1 MKYLRLAFGLLCL
14 LAAGATSA
22 QIGKVEI
29 QYLGHAAFK
38 FTSVSGKVIVIDP
51 FLTQNP
57 KGTEFTK
64 NLDNLGKVDL
74 VLVTHT
80 HGDHLG
86 DAAEIAKRNKVPI
99 FATTA
104 LNRALVSVGAIPA
117 ELTSSANKSGRVS
130 PLGPGITII
139 ITHAEHTSE
148 LSWKNPA
155 TGNVDTHYGGEPV
168 GFVIEFEN
176 GFKVYHGGDTG
187 LFGDMKLIGEFY
199 KPDLVLLPIGGH
211 FTMNPQ
217 DAAVAVRDYLKPRFA
232 VPMHY
237 GTFAPLKGTTEDFEK
252 ALAGAPVK
260 VLSMKPVDKLQF

>member
-1 MKYLRLAFGLLCL
+1 MKFLKLAFGFLFM
-14 LAAGATSA
+14 LAAGAASA
-22 QIGKVEI
+22 QSGKVEV

-51 FLTQNP
+51 FLTQNS

-64 NLDNLGKVDL
+64 NLNNLGKVDL
-74 VLVTHT
+74 VLLTHT
-80 HGDHLG
+80 HFDHLG
-86 DAAEIAKRNKVPI
+86 DAAEIAKRNKVPLYGI
-99 FATTA
+99 TA
-104 LNRALVSVGAIPA
+104 LTRALVSVGAMPG
-117 ELTSSANKSGRVS
+117 ELTSFANKGGRVS

-139 ITHAEHTSE
+139 MTHAEHSSE

-155 TGNVDTHYGGEPV
+155 TGNLDTHFGGEPV

-187 LFGDMKLIGEFY
+187 LFGDMKLIGELY
-199 KPDLVLLPIGGH
+199 KPDLALLPIGGH

-217 DAAVAVRDYLKPRFA
+217 DAAVAARDYLKPKYA

-237 GTFAPLKGTTEDFEK
+237 GTFPPLKGTPEEFEK

-260 VLSMKPVDKLQF
+260 VLSMKPGDKQSF